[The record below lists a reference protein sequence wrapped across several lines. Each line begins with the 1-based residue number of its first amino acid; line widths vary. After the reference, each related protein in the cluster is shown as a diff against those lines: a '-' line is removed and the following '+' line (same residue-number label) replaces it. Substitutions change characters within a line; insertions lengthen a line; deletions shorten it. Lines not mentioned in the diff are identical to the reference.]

1 MVKNSKD
8 LRHCRETGSQLN
20 RERLR
25 QGLSLRDCAARL
37 GIRPEDVLNIEAGN
51 VYAFYRHE
59 DRFFE
64 LVSAYDECL
73 NGRPGRG
80 SEAVMVFDEH
90 ASETAF
96 SDAAVPTYLKA
107 S

>member
-1 MVKNSKD
+1 VKNSQD
-8 LRHCRETGSQLN
+8 LRHCREIGSRLH
-20 RERLR
+20 RERMR

-37 GIRPEDVLNIEAGN
+37 GLRPEDVLNIEAGN
-51 VYAFYRHE
+51 VYAFYRDE

-73 NGRPGRG
+73 SGRPSSEMGTVLPFTEHK
-80 SEAVMVFDEH
+80 SEA
-90 ASETAF
+90 AL
-96 SDAAVPTYLKA
+96 SDVTVPTYLKA